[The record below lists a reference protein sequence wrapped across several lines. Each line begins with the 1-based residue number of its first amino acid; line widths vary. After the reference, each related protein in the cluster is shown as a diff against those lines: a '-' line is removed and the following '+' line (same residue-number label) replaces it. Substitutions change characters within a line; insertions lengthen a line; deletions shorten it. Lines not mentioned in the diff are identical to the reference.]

1 MKLQTGY
8 TEDTIRNSFEDA
20 YIDST
25 QVVRWKSNDQIPF
38 QDMLADFRAL
48 GLIDED
54 IQLGSSL
61 LREREDEEFWAN
73 QLSTVTSIAKKIHH
87 V

>member
-1 MKLQTGY
+1 MRLQTGY
-8 TEDTIRNSFEDA
+8 TEDTIRNSFADA

-61 LREREDEEFWAN
+61 LREKEDEEFWAN
-73 QLSTVTSIAKKIHH
+73 QNSTVTSIAKKIHH